1 MRFPAVDA
9 FSSHYE
15 LVLEFLETI
24 MNNRTE
30 PWKSR
35 REGES
40 YLGGVERFVNYLN
53 LRVTRRILKVV
64 HPIHVLCK
72 EKKRQS
78 ARSLHE

>member
-1 MRFPAVDA
+1 MRFPTVDA

-35 REGES
+35 GEAES
-40 YLGGVERFVNYLN
+40 YLGGLETFADYFN
-53 LRVTRRILKVV
+53 L
-64 HPIHVLCK
+64 
-72 EKKRQS
+72 
-78 ARSLHE
+78 